1 MGRRICDPRLDT
13 SYEAVTIRLRRRPN
27 DFLKSPDRLTA
38 VRRRGAVL
46 VLFALLAACDSVT
59 PKPSGPSAQS
69 ALDLMFKNK
78 YAAAT
83 AQLQDL
89 IRAHPQDARD
99 HATYALVLNYE
110 TKQKPALDEAQKAQ
124 KLAPNDGFV
133 LTVLTRV
140 EDWNSGRQSAPR
152 VGASAI
158 KAAPSSALARA
169 FYGEA
174 LADVGRYS
182 DAQTQLKKGADLAKN
197 GSAYDRA
204 EVERNWANLYRDQ
217 KNYTQAL
224 DHLKLAAGAQPSWVE
239 RLLELARFSIGRQ
252 DLTGATEYLQRAATL
267 SPDDAGLREQLGDV
281 AIFAQ
286 DYAVAKSA
294 YQAALKLQPRSALDL
309 KVLGDIAVALDKDP
323 TTAAKDERAAIAME
337 PTDQEAGAF
346 LVAVL
351 RYLTKDEGA
360 AAQAAKQ
367 TVDLDQAAVDRQT
380 VALATVNRYRQLA
393 GLNPVTSSSIIHQSA
408 LAHAFYTFFNGALPS
423 IRDLGIHKEE
433 SGGQGYVGDNVLS
446 RAQHFGYP
454 QRSMAEVI
462 THRNDA
468 AAAVNDWI
476 DSVYHRIPL
485 MRADLLELGYGDAYL
500 GPMTVQVMDRA
511 YRESAT
517 GRVIVYPVA
526 NQMNVPTA
534 FNGNEIP
541 DPAPN
546 ANYPIGYPVT
556 ATFDRNAR
564 VTIGAFHLRDPSG
577 ADLPGVTLQPS
588 AADMENSFGYLAN
601 VPLRPGT
608 TYTADLS
615 YTLNGVAG
623 HKTWRFTTAAG
634 PSPTPQS
641 QQAPE
646 LR

>member
-1 MGRRICDPRLDT
+1 
-13 SYEAVTIRLRRRPN
+13 
-27 DFLKSPDRLTA
+27 
-38 VRRRGAVL
+38 VRRQGAVL
-46 VLFALLAACDSVT
+46 VLFALLASGLAACDSVA
-59 PKPSGPSAQS
+59 PKPTGPSAQS

-83 AQLQDL
+83 GQLQDL
-89 IRAHPQDARD
+89 IRAHPRDARD
-99 HATYALVLNYE
+99 HVTYALVLNYE
-110 TKQKPALDEAQKAQ
+110 TKEKSALDEALKAQ
-124 KLAPNDGFV
+124 RLAPNDGFV

-140 EDWNSGRQSAPR
+140 EDWNSDLQSAAR
-152 VGASAI
+152 DGAIAI

-174 LADVGRYS
+174 LADVGRYPE
-182 DAQTQLKKGADLAKN
+182 AQTQLKKGAELAKN

-204 EVERNWANLYRDQ
+204 EVERNWANFYRDQ
-217 KNYTQAL
+217 KNYAQAL
-224 DHLKLAAGAQPSWVE
+224 DHLKLAAGAQPTWVE

-252 DLTGATEYLQRAATL
+252 DLTGATQYLQRAATL

-281 AIFAQ
+281 ALFAQ

-294 YQAALKLQPRSALDL
+294 YEAALKLQPRSALDL

-323 TTAAKDERAAIAME
+323 ATAAKDERAAIAAQ

-351 RYLTKDEGA
+351 RYLTKDEA
-360 AAQAAKQ
+360 AALQAATQ
-367 TVDLDQAAVDRQT
+367 TVDLDQAAVDRQSI
-380 VALATVNRYRQLA
+380 ALATVNQYRRLA
-393 GLNPVTSSSIIHQSA
+393 GLSAVTSSSIIHQSA
-408 LAHAFYTFFNGALPS
+408 LAHAFYTFFNAALPS
-423 IRDLGIHKEE
+423 IRDLGIHREE

-462 THRNDA
+462 THRTDP
-468 AAAVNDWI
+468 AAAVSDWI

-485 MRADLLELGYGDAYL
+485 LRADLLELGYGDAYL
-500 GPMTVQVMDRA
+500 GPITVQVMDMS
-511 YRESAT
+511 YRESAS

-526 NQMNVPTA
+526 DQLNVPTA

-546 ANYPIGYPVT
+546 ANYPIGYPIT
-556 ATFDRNAR
+556 ATFDRNAK
-564 VTIGAFHLRDPSG
+564 VTIGAFHFRDPSG
-577 ADLPGVTLQPS
+577 ADLPGVTLPPS
-588 AADMENSFGYLAN
+588 TETENSFAYLAN
-601 VPLRPGT
+601 IPLQPGT

-615 YTLNGVAG
+615 YTLNGIG
-623 HKTWRFTTAAG
+623 GRKTWRFTTAAG
-634 PSPTPQS
+634 PSPTPPS
-641 QQAPE
+641 QQAAE
-646 LR
+646 ERGRDSLEVTAS

>member
-1 MGRRICDPRLDT
+1 
-13 SYEAVTIRLRRRPN
+13 
-27 DFLKSPDRLTA
+27 
-38 VRRRGAVL
+38 
-46 VLFALLAACDSVT
+46 
-59 PKPSGPSAQS
+59 
-69 ALDLMFKNK
+69 MFKNR

-110 TKQKPALDEAQKAQ
+110 TKPKPALDEALKAQ

-140 EDWNSGRQSAPR
+140 EDWTSDLQ
-152 VGASAI
+152 GAARDGATAI
-158 KAAPSSALARA
+158 KAAPTSALARA

-174 LADVGRYS
+174 LADVGRYA

-197 GSAYDRA
+197 GSPYDRA
-204 EVERNWANLYRDQ
+204 EVERNWANFYRDQ
-217 KNYTQAL
+217 KNYPQAL

-408 LAHAFYTFFNGALPS
+408 LVHAFYTFFNGALPG

-500 GPMTVQVMDRA
+500 GPMTVQVMDMS